1 MYSVS
6 SDWEDYAK
14 SRARKWVSWSLAWI
28 DLKKNPKLIIFYEDM
43 VRNLKTTLNKMC
55 DFLEMKHVC
64 NKDRIECV
72 IQNSEGKYKRKKL
85 VNSTFDPY
93 NEDINIMLNSYIK
106 VIKTK
111 LLRTMNIDA
120 PWELREV

>member
-1 MYSVS
+1 
-6 SDWEDYAK
+6 
-14 SRARKWVSWSLAWI
+14 
-28 DLKKNPKLIIFYEDM
+28 
-43 VRNLKTTLNKMC
+43 MC
-55 DFLEMKHVC
+55 DFLQMKHVC

-93 NEDINIMLNSYIK
+93 NEDMNIMLNSYIK

-111 LLRTMNIDA
+111 LLRIMNIDA